1 MVIQRWYTNV
11 SKNKI
16 LKFLL
21 SLPRMQK
28 ARLMSKLKFREQTKR
43 AGKCQSVLFFDKLPW
58 QSAMTWITVWPGA
71 QESWSRLWLLL
82 PPALFR
88 QWCLAHSATD
98 HSLGLQRQSCILF
111 MRTGA
116 TRERGTA
123 QMTPKR
129 ANTEA
134 NLTVCFGKALFS
146 FSI

>member
-1 MVIQRWYTNV
+1 MLYQATHSVV

-28 ARLMSKLKFREQTKR
+28 ARLMSNLKFREQTKKAR
-43 AGKCQSVLFFDKLPW
+43 KCQSVLFFDKLPW
-58 QSAMTWITVWPGA
+58 QSEMTWITVWPGA

-88 QWCLAHSATD
+88 RLCLAHSATD
-98 HSLGLQRQSCILF
+98 HSLGFEQQSRILF
-111 MRTGA
+111 MMMGA

-146 FSI
+146 FFI